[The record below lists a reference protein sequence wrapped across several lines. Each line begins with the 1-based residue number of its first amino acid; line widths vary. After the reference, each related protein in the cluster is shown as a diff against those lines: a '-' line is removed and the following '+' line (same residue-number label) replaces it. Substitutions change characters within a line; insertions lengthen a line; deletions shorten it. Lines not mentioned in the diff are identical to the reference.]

1 MYETICIFLPLVA
14 ALIAGLGN
22 RSLGDR
28 GAQIVTCLASA
39 CSAVHRRLAA
49 LRYWLC
55 CITPRTITLFTWM
68 DSAELHAAW
77 SLKFDTLTAVMVT
90 VITVVSTMV
99 HIYSVGYMA
108 EDNSKP
114 RFMAYLS
121 LFTFMMLMLV
131 TADNFIQM
139 FFGWEGV
146 GVSSYLLINFW
157 YEKPSANNASIKAL
171 SSTVSAISVSYW
183 ASRRSSCC
191 PVRSNSR

>member
-1 MYETICIFLPLVA
+1 MLETIAIFLPLVA
-14 ALIAGLGN
+14 AIIAGLGN

-28 GAQIVTCLASA
+28 GAQLVTCAGVGVSA
-39 CSAVHRRLAA
+39 LIGI
-49 LRYWLC
+49 WLLYDVGFQHHF
-55 CITPRTITLFTWM
+55 RTIDLFTWI
-68 DSAELHAAW
+68 DSAELHARW
-77 SLKFDTLTAVMVT
+77 SLRFDTLTAVMVT

-108 EDNSKP
+108 DDNSKP

-131 TADNFIQM
+131 TADNFVQM

-157 YEKPSANNASIKAL
+157 YETSF
-171 SSTVSAISVSYW
+171 
-183 ASRRSSCC
+183 RQ
-191 PVRSNSR
+191 